1 MNAVASVQPGAT
13 GLEPGGN
20 LTVAGN
26 VVAFTQDESTQAALS
41 NLSHRGVAPNM
52 SVVPGGLSTAVAAGA
67 PECAVLLV
75 DISDSPDPVADIQHL
90 SERGAGHIV
99 ATGPVNDVALY
110 RALTEAGAAD
120 YLVSPIVEAELARAL
135 TVRPRNELV
144 EANELSS
151 VASAVIGARG
161 GVGATTVSVSLA
173 WLLAHEYG
181 QRTALLDLD
190 LQFGTCALALD
201 LLPGRGLREALEAPD
216 RIDSMF
222 ISSAMVNESENLYVL
237 GGEEPLEDSLFVS
250 PDGIEALFTSIQP
263 DFNHLVLDLPR
274 SMVTFQR
281 GLLARMSNV
290 MLVSD
295 LSLSGM
301 RDTVRLKNLVMQASP
316 DIAVDII
323 VIEGK
328 DKRTTIDKPDFE
340 RGVEGKIAYM
350 IPFDAR
356 TAADAANNG
365 KAVPAA
371 TGGRKP
377 LPKVFRQIAKRVAGN
392 PKPVKRKGWFR
403 K

>member
-1 MNAVASVQPGAT
+1 MSAVANVESGVPGFSS
-13 GLEPGGN
+13 GGG
-20 LTVAGN
+20 LTVSGN

-41 NLSHRGVAPNM
+41 NLSHNGVTPNL

-75 DISDSPDPVADIQHL
+75 DISDSPDPAADIQHL
-90 SERGAGHIV
+90 TESGANHIV
-99 ATGPVNDVALY
+99 ATGPVNDITLY
-110 RALTEAGAAD
+110 RTLTDAGARD
-120 YLVSPIVEAELARAL
+120 YLVSPILEEELARAL
-135 TVRPRNELV
+135 VARPRGEIAEASELTT
-144 EANELSS
+144 LST
-151 VASAVIGARG
+151 AVIGTRG
-161 GVGATTVSVSLA
+161 GVGATTVAVSVA

-237 GGEEPLEDSLFVS
+237 GGEEPLDDSLFVA
-250 PDGIEALFTSIQP
+250 PHGIEMLFASIQP
-263 DFNHLVLDLPR
+263 DFQHLMIDLPR

-281 GLLARMSNV
+281 PLLAQMSNIL
-290 MLVSD
+290 LVSD

-301 RDTVRLKNLVMQASP
+301 RDAVRLRNLIRTVSQ
-316 DIAVDII
+316 DVAVDVAI
-323 VIEGK
+323 VESH
-328 DKRTTIDKPDFE
+328 DKRTTIDKADFE
-340 RGVEGKIAYM
+340 RGIEGKIAYVV
-350 IPFDAR
+350 PHDAR

-365 KAVPAA
+365 KAIPAA
-371 TGGRKP
+371 GGRKP
-377 LPKVFRQIAKRVAGN
+377 LLKSFHKLADNIAGDA
-392 PKPVKRKGWFR
+392 KPVKRKRWFR